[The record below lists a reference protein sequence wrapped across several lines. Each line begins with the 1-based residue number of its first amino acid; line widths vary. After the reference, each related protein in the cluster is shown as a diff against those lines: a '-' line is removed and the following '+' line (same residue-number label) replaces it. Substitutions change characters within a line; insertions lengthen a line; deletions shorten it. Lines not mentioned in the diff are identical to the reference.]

1 MCDTLLTM
9 CEFVKTKLLPSGNS
23 IPDVGLGVYQSAPG
37 SETYQAVLA
46 ALKLGY
52 RHIDTATVYRNEKDV
67 GDAIRDSGISREEIF
82 VTSKIVPSQSK
93 WCYNDVVEG
102 VRLSNHKLGLD
113 YINLYLLHAP
123 FDSTTRS
130 EAWRALEDMQ
140 IEGLVR
146 DVGVS
151 NFGELHLR
159 KLAKTWRLKPAV
171 NQIELHP
178 WLARADTVK
187 YCEEQGILLE
197 AYSPLARAKK
207 MHDQTLQKIANE
219 VSATPAQVLI
229 AWTLSKGFVTLPKS
243 VDESRIKENLEAAKL
258 ILTTE
263 QMETL
268 NGLDTYFVT
277 AWDPIKDHAV

>member
-1 MCDTLLTM
+1 M

-52 RHIDTATVYRNEKDV
+52 RHIDTATVYRNEKDWR
-67 GDAIRDSGISREEIF
+67 G
-82 VTSKIVPSQSK
+82 
-93 WCYNDVVEG
+93 
-102 VRLSNHKLGLD
+102 
-113 YINLYLLHAP
+113 
-123 FDSTTRS
+123 TTRS